1 MLPPRLYDLAS
12 RSLLHPPELRSRYD
26 LNLALSVLDA
36 QDWVLLEKLKE
47 EHPGRMI
54 GDAWGCWGFAPF
66 VALEAAPSGD
76 SNSESA
82 FPAPASSEAAS
93 PIEALVL
100 RRLAARQ
107 DKDFALADE
116 LRKQADSLGFL
127 LRDDPSGTGWMRR
140 LT

>member
-1 MLPPRLYDLAS
+1 MLPARLYDLAS

-36 QDWVLLEKLKE
+36 QDWVMLEELKE
-47 EHPGRMI
+47 QHPGRVV

-66 VALEAAPSGD
+66 EALS
-76 SNSESA
+76 
-82 FPAPASSEAAS
+82 SSEPAS

-100 RRLAARQ
+100 RRLAARR

-116 LRKQADSLGFL
+116 LRKQADSLGFS
-127 LRDDPSGTGWMRR
+127 LRDDPSGTNWMRR
-140 LT
+140 LP

>member
-1 MLPPRLYDLAS
+1 MPLPARLYDLAS
-12 RSLLHPPELRSRYD
+12 RSLTDSKTMSLD
-26 LNLALSVLDA
+26 LNFILSVLDA

-47 EHPGRMI
+47 EHPGRVV

-66 VALEAAPSGD
+66 VVLEAAPSED

-82 FPAPASSEAAS
+82 SPEAAS

-100 RRLAARQ
+100 RRLAARR

-140 LT
+140 LP